1 MLQNKFLNNK
11 YSENLFITS
20 FFIVFFFIGYKIH
33 TDYGFYIDEKFHRA
47 NGFYWLNYVASFFG
61 LESLEQIS
69 KTKLDSIDGF
79 TLPNIK
85 EWNMYGVIFDIP
97 AALLEISLDINEPI
111 KYYGLRHLMV
121 FIFFFS
127 GSIFFYKILKN
138 RFKDNFVSFL
148 GLFLFILTPRIF
160 GDSFWNNKDII
171 FLSLYTI
178 SLFYFFKLIDNESWK
193 NILLLSLFSFCNN
206 N

>member
-1 MLQNKFLNNK
+1 M
-11 YSENLFITS
+11 
-20 FFIVFFFIGYKIH
+20 
-33 TDYGFYIDEKFHRA
+33 
-47 NGFYWLNYVASFFG
+47 ASFFG

-97 AALLEISLDINEPI
+97 AALLEISLDLNEPN

-121 FIFFFS
+121 FIFFFL

-193 NILLLSLFSFCNN
+193 NILSNCFELKDE
-206 N
+206 